1 MTKKAILIGINYSGD
16 NQLYGCIN
24 DIIQMKSI
32 LIDIY
37 GFQDS
42 DILTLRDDD
51 PTNMPTK
58 RRILSEL
65 VNIVQSAPE
74 FIYIHYS
81 GHGTNITDTNKD
93 EKDGRDECIVPS
105 DHSESGIIS
114 DDELNMTLV
123 GIKSTGIA
131 VFDCCRS
138 GTILDLPFELI
149 NTANAATTS
158 GGLYCFSGCLDNQL
172 ATETFA
178 DVPGL
183 PQGAMTAA
191 FISVLRKL
199 KYYPAIGELY
209 SALKG
214 DLKINGFEQIPYIT
228 STVEITPTTPF
239 PYIMQSNPVNEVVG
253 QVPIS
258 ANLQVI
264 PDISSNLVVPES
276 IQVPISVIEKT
287 NTVYTTMLET
297 NIRSLNSQIS
307 TMNSQNVKLNSEI
320 ANFIKNMHIIAL
332 KNNKLEA
339 YVRALVKQIPG
350 MYIVE
355 AGSTGPTGPQ
365 VSVELPVPVPVPVEI
380 PVPQVPIEIPVEL
393 PAPVDSQVPIEIPV
407 ELPAPVDSQVPIE
420 IPLELPAPVD
430 SQVPIEIPVELPA
443 PVDSQVPTL

>member
-24 DIIQMKSI
+24 DVIQMKSI

-65 VNIVQSAPE
+65 VNLVQSAPE

-105 DHSESGIIS
+105 DHNESGIIS

-239 PYIMQSNPVNEVVG
+239 PYIMQSNPVNVLVVPESG

-276 IQVPISVIEKT
+276 VQVPISAIEKT

-350 MYIVE
+350 MCIVE
-355 AGSTGPTGPQ
+355 AGSQGPSEIP
-365 VSVELPVPVPVPVEI
+365 VSVEIPVELPVSVEIPVELPVPVDP
-380 PVPQVPIEIPVEL
+380 
-393 PAPVDSQVPIEIPV
+393 
-407 ELPAPVDSQVPIE
+407 
-420 IPLELPAPVD
+420 
-430 SQVPIEIPVELPA
+430 
-443 PVDSQVPTL
+443 QVPTL

>member
-24 DIIQMKSI
+24 DVIQMKSI

-37 GFQDS
+37 GFQDG

-149 NTANAATTS
+149 NAANAVTTS

-239 PYIMQSNPVNEVVG
+239 PYVMQSNTVNVLVVPESG

-320 ANFIKNMHIIAL
+320 ASFIKNMHIIAL

-365 VSVELPVPVPVPVEI
+365 VSVELPVP
-380 PVPQVPIEIPVEL
+380 QVPVEL
-393 PAPVDSQVPIEIPV
+393 PVELPVPVSQVPIELPV
-407 ELPAPVDSQVPIE
+407 PVPVDP
-420 IPLELPAPVD
+420 
-430 SQVPIEIPVELPA
+430 
-443 PVDSQVPTL
+443 QVPTL